1 MESRLSNAPQ
11 REARAGRWIG
21 AAGVAGLLAS
31 ACCLGPI
38 VLAGLGLS
46 AAGVSSFFEPL
57 RPVLLVVTALLLGAS
72 FYTSYFRRPAC
83 EPGTACAVDGSRARR
98 TRALLWLAS
107 VGVVLVALF
116 PVYGAGLLRA
126 RTTVTS
132 QAGEPGRVVR
142 LAVSGMTCGAC
153 AVTLE
158 QSLRGLPGV
167 RTATVSYADGE
178 AVVETARDAAPSSDQ
193 LLETVRQ
200 AGYRARIEE

>member
-1 MESRLSNAPQ
+1 MESRLSNVPQ
-11 REARAGRWIG
+11 REARVGRWLG
-21 AAGVAGLLAS
+21 AAGLAGLLAS

-46 AAGVSSFFEPL
+46 VAGVSSFFEPL
-57 RPVLLVVTALLLGAS
+57 RPAFLVVTVVLLGAG
-72 FYTSYFRRPAC
+72 FHTSYFRRPTC
-83 EPGTACAVDGSRARR
+83 EPGAACAADGSRQRRAR
-98 TRALLWLAS
+98 TLLWLAS
-107 VGVVLVALF
+107 AGVVLVALF
-116 PVYGAGLLRA
+116 PVYGEGLLRA
-126 RTTVTS
+126 GTTRAS

-158 QSLRGLPGV
+158 QRLRGLPGV
-167 RTATVSYADGE
+167 RTATVSYVDGE